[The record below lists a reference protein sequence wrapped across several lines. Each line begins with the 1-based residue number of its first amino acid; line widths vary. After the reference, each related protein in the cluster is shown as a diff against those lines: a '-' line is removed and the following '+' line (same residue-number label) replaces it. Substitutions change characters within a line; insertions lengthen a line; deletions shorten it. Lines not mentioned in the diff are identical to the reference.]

1 MDLYAVLGLARGA
14 SIADIKRAYRRLA
27 RRYHPD
33 INPGDRAAEALFHRI
48 TEAYETLVDPARREQ
63 YDSGGHRPAAIDAG
77 QSFEFAGF
85 DFSIAAHGPQAATFT
100 ELFADVLHPVSATDP
115 GKPEA
120 GADLHAT
127 LAISF
132 MEAMRGVE
140 RQVVVTRQ
148 EGCPACRGSGSV
160 ATPEA
165 RCAPCHGSG
174 TVRWARG
181 HMLFS
186 KPCDACA
193 GSGRQRQQR
202 CGICAAQGRVVRTEG
217 ITIAVPPGVAD
228 NTRLRIAEKGHAGR
242 AGGRTGDLYVFVR
255 VAPHHLFR
263 REGDELHLDLPVAV
277 HEAVL
282 GARVEVP
289 SLDGPFKLTIP
300 PGTQGG
306 RRFRIGGRGV
316 PTLDGRRGDMVVHAR
331 LVLPDDV
338 DERSRELMREFG
350 RRNNEDVRKALS
362 AE

>member
-27 RRYHPD
+27 RRYHPG
-33 INPGDRAAEALFHRI
+33 INPGDRAAEALFLRI

-63 YDSGGHRPAAIDAG
+63 YDTSGQRPAAG
-77 QSFEFAGF
+77 GSVQSFEFSGF
-85 DFSIAAHGPQAATFT
+85 DFTVAAHGAQAATFT
-100 ELFADVLHPVSATDP
+100 ELFADVLHPVSPSDP

-127 LAISF
+127 LAITF
-132 MEAMRGVE
+132 MDAMRGVE

-148 EGCPACRGSGSV
+148 EVCVACRGTGNVS
-160 ATPEA
+160 TPEA
-165 RCAPCHGSG
+165 RCVPCHGTGS
-174 TVRWARG
+174 VRWARG

-186 KPCDACA
+186 KACA
-193 GSGRQRQQR
+193 ACSGTGRQRQQR

-217 ITIAVPPGVAD
+217 VTIAVPAGIAD

-242 AGGRTGDLYVFVR
+242 AGGRTGDLFVFVR

-263 REGDELHLDLPVAV
+263 REGDDLHLELPVAV

-282 GARVEVP
+282 GARIEVP

-316 PTLDGRRGDMVVHAR
+316 PTPDGGRGDMVVHAR
-331 LVLPDDV
+331 LVLPDSV

-350 RRNNEDVRKALS
+350 RRNNDDVRKALS